1 MGLIYMRISP
11 SGGKYIGKT
20 IETEI
25 ERWRKHC
32 VEAFSSP
39 GNLHYHYIINK
50 AIRKYGGDNFT
61 VQILEDN
68 IPNEQLAIREIYWID
83 YYKTYYLDNNHG
95 YNMTRGGEGNLK
107 LQIDLNILRDMWLNN
122 VPAKDIMN
130 LFKCGPSSYQ
140 YYLNQLNLT
149 KEQKDFRRSMMM
161 KNRVTK
167 KNINKIEQALSLWED
182 GKTRK
187 DISKILQVNPS
198 TVNNLLINAGLPDD
212 CFQTR
217 RKKIV
222 LQYDLQGNLLKEWPS
237 VTEAAQALN
246 INKTHIS
253 STALGKQ
260 KTTHGYIF
268 KYKEN
273 NND

>member
-20 IETEI
+20 IETEA

-32 VEAFSSP
+32 AEAFSSP
-39 GNLHYHYIINK
+39 NNSKYYYIINK
-50 AIRKYGGDNFT
+50 AIRKYGGENFT

-68 IPNEQLAIREIYWID
+68 IPNMQLAAREIYWIN
-83 YYKTYYLDNNHG
+83 YYKTYYLDNNKG
-95 YNMTRGGEGNLK
+95 YNMTRGGEGALK
-107 LQIDLNILRDMWLNN
+107 LQIDLDILKEMWLNN
-122 VPAKDIMN
+122 VPAKDIMEY
-130 LFKCGPSSYQ
+130 FECSPSSYQ
-140 YYLNQLNLT
+140 YYLNQLKLT
-149 KEQKDFRRSMMM
+149 KEQKAIRRSNMM
-161 KNRVTK
+161 KNRVIA
-167 KNINKIEQALSLWED
+167 KNIDKIEPALSLWEE

-187 DISKILQVNPS
+187 EISTILNINPS
-198 TVNNLLINAGLPDD
+198 TVNNLLINAGLPKD
-212 CFQTR
+212 CFQIR

-237 VTEAAQALN
+237 VSEAANALR

-253 STALGKQ
+253 NNALGKQ